1 MDKSY
6 KNIIIW
12 YDNEIMKAIF
22 MDANCCTGI
31 TEIIFYSTQKES
43 LFLITNINIIILM
56 LVYWFLDPSKV
67 SIGVTHTQ
75 KK

>member
-1 MDKSY
+1 MDKPY

-31 TEIIFYSTQKES
+31 TEIIFIVDKR
-43 LFLITNINIIILM
+43 ITVFDN
-56 LVYWFLDPSKV
+56 
-67 SIGVTHTQ
+67 
-75 KK
+75 